1 MTMSIILEQARS
13 YCYFVVAMQESL
25 LSLKVPSVLI
35 RQQMRCYF
43 GKGTVSTIFETRTYF
58 SFSLLLIHGILQ
70 LYNFGRARKTW
81 PAFASAFM
89 SPTRRHP
96 ILRLPSLP
104 RRHFRIRKYTT
115 KSTQRHLLSV
125 NSKSTLVLSDR

>member
-1 MTMSIILEQARS
+1 MTMSIILKQARS
-13 YCYFVVAMQESL
+13 YCYFVVAMQMSL
-25 LSLKVPSVLI
+25 EVPSVLI
-35 RQQMRCYF
+35 RQRMLCYF
-43 GKGTVSTIFETRTYF
+43 GKRTVSTISETRTYF

-81 PAFASAFM
+81 PAFASAFLN
-89 SPTRRHP
+89 PTRHP
-96 ILRLPSLP
+96 ILRLPSLL
-104 RRHFRIRKYTT
+104 RRDFRIRKCTT